1 MESMFGASAIPVDW
15 VTNFTKRITLYTQV
29 YGDNMMA
36 RQIVAR
42 RSLPSTDDIDVV
54 LKYKDAGQNAEIVAK
69 GSVPGTIGTFAEN
82 VKYDV
87 FSFATSFI
95 INERDLARDP
105 EMQARNIDL
114 GMRYLHRLEDDVV
127 INGNST
133 YGIVGLDGVAA
144 LNEAGKVVASGA
156 TGNDVDNKGAW
167 DGSET
172 DAAMDPYED
181 VLNALARIDD
191 KFANSQMFLLGRRSE
206 MIGMWRK
213 DAKRDPFLPQIASLL
228 TGNENDR
235 SFLKFSDAVP
245 SGYAY
250 LVCKDSLFAEMVH
263 AQDIAIDAN
272 YPRQKGGNYYVEMRE
287 WLIPLETHATGG
299 VVELAIT

>member
-1 MESMFGASAIPVDW
+1 MESMFGASAILVDW

-42 RSLPSTDDIDVV
+42 RSLPSTADIDVV

-105 EMQARNIDL
+105 ELQARNVDL
-114 GMRYLHRLEDDVV
+114 GMRYLHRLEDDVI
-127 INGNST
+127 INGNT
-133 YGIVGLDGVAA
+133 AYGITGLDGVAA
-144 LNEAGKVVASGA
+144 LNPAGKIVASGA
-156 TGNDVDNKGAW
+156 SGNDVNNKGNWA
-167 DGSET
+167 GTET
-172 DAAMDPYED
+172 DSAMDPYED
-181 VLNALARIDD
+181 ILNAVARIDD
-191 KFANSQMFLLGRRSE
+191 KFANSKMFLLGRRSE

-213 DAKRDPFLPQIASLL
+213 DALRNQFMPQIAALL
-228 TGNENDR
+228 TGNENDT
-235 SFLKFSDAVP
+235 SFLKFSDFVP
-245 SGYAY
+245 SGYCY

-263 AQDIAIDAN
+263 AQDIMIDAN

-287 WLIPLETHATGG
+287 WLIPLEYHDPGG
-299 VVELAIT
+299 IVELAIT